1 MKAITSRR
9 TSGARM
15 SREKVYELLKQVPK
29 DMVTT
34 YKELAKA
41 AGTHQRAVAVY
52 MRTNSDPVN
61 IPCFR
66 VIMSDGRLG
75 GYGDSPAK
83 KEELLRKSGIEVR
96 NGKVDPKYVHM
107 F

>member
-1 MKAITSRR
+1 
-9 TSGARM
+9 M

-29 DMVTT
+29 SKVTT

-52 MRTNSDPVN
+52 MKTNNDPKN

-66 VIMSDGRLG
+66 VISSDGSLG
-75 GYGDSPAK
+75 GYSS
-83 KEELLRKSGIEVR
+83 KEGVPEKVRLLEKHGIEVCD
-96 NGKVDPKYVHM
+96 GKVPEKFVYR

>member
-1 MKAITSRR
+1 
-9 TSGARM
+9 M
-15 SREKVYELLKQVPK
+15 SKRHVVYELLKQVPK
-29 DMVTT
+29 NKVTT

-52 MRTNSDPVN
+52 MKTNKDIIN

-66 VIMSDGRLG
+66 VINSDGSLG
-75 GYGDSPAK
+75 GYSS
-83 KEELLRKSGIEVR
+83 KEGVSEKVRLLEKHGIEVR
-96 NGKVDPKYVHM
+96 EGKVPEKYVYR